1 MSFRTGH
8 HADRKSQTHSES
20 QRRFTDSLKIGVHES
35 FGRNETKGP
44 EHMTDVTNRSDFK
57 AKVLPNIEPLLQVSL
72 WLTRNGLDASKLMR
86 EALAEAYQMWNQSAP
101 EESCGE
107 WLRKILISRYSIGIR
122 RHVRLTTPGS
132 GDDGQIFVEVCPN
145 TISLT
150 ASAQQQSW
158 LAGDSDE
165 DVNYLQAIAS
175 LPDVCRSA
183 MILSYLEGFSNNEIA
198 DLAGVQPKTIQ
209 SALSR
214 GRSFIRDE
222 LFEHLMGSVGIG
234 SGAERSAAFSRN

>member
-1 MSFRTGH
+1 
-8 HADRKSQTHSES
+8 
-20 QRRFTDSLKIGVHES
+20 
-35 FGRNETKGP
+35 
-44 EHMTDVTNRSDFK
+44 MTDVTNRSDFK

-72 WLTRNGLDASKLMR
+72 WLTRNGLDASRLMR
-86 EALAEAYQMWNQSAP
+86 EALAEAYRTWNKSAP
-101 EESCGE
+101 KESCGE

-132 GDDGQIFVEVCPN
+132 GDVAKIHVEDCPN
-145 TISLT
+145 TFPMT
-150 ASAQQQSW
+150 ASARQQSW

-165 DVNYLQAIAS
+165 DANYLQAIAS

-183 MILSYLEGFSNNEIA
+183 MILSYLEGFSNKEIA
-198 DLAGVQPKTIQ
+198 DLAGVKPNTID
-209 SALSR
+209 SALSQ

-234 SGAERSAAFSRN
+234 SGAERQAALTRI